1 MSRKIALDDL
11 QKLDIMIGIC
21 SALVYLHSSKRDASS
36 REKSSEFS
44 ESHSHRDLK
53 PENIMYQDGVAKLID
68 FGVAKMSRQST
79 HGTSVQGTYNW
90 MSPEQA
96 LTDARKTFTQCDMF
110 SFGLISKWL
119 LSGVRDEVPFKDV
132 PTDHIIMEH
141 RRIYMSGGYITHP
154 YVADLSLVR
163 PEFRSIIQCCTAT
176 HASKRW
182 TAPKAMLELRQLK
195 SRLAEAAPSVF
206 GVGAGF
212 VTKNDL
218 HQRHMSPPDLE
229 SSFIFDSP
237 ARSFDAAPAVPHN
250 QSPAQHSS
258 LDDLMRLQNSYLQ
271 LQQQQQQ
278 HSNTLQLPVHQ
289 LHISQPAGY
298 PSPSAPPPPVH
309 FSLEHVTSDTYA
321 ATATYFSDI
330 EFALYTALQLCQEN
344 FEAEVMEKDSVSI
357 QMKQA
362 CDVFRRI
369 LLLQPQ
375 PSAKAHLLTV
385 FNMTKHGADPSLS
398 ARAMAQLDRQPTW
411 PRHAHFFC
419 FDKYLF
425 RLTRHGSKKWIKR
438 LFVLRGR
445 RLYHTNGKNGF
456 PDSLVGTMAFIRSKP
471 VPDGHYCIDLRG
483 GA

>member
-1 MSRKIALDDL
+1 MSQKIALDDL

-21 SALVYLHSSKRDASS
+21 SALVYLHSSKRDAAS

-53 PENIMYQDGVAKLID
+53 PENVMYQDGVAKLID

-79 HGTSVQGTYNW
+79 HGTSIQGTYNW

-141 RRIYMSGGYITHP
+141 RRIYMSGGYVTHP

-163 PEFRSIIQCCTAT
+163 PEFRLFIQCCTAT
-176 HASKRW
+176 DASKRW

-195 SRLAEAAPSVF
+195 SRLAVAAPSVF

-212 VTKNDL
+212 VAKKDL
-218 HQRHMSPPDLE
+218 HQGHLSPPELE
-229 SSFIFDSP
+229 NSFIFDIP
-237 ARSFDAAPAVPHN
+237 AHSFDVAPAVPHLP
-250 QSPAQHSS
+250 SPAQHSS
-258 LDDLMRLQNSYLQ
+258 LDDLMRLQNSFLQ
-271 LQQQQQQ
+271 LQQQQQ
-278 HSNTLQLPVHQ
+278 HSNQFQLPVHQ
-289 LHISQPAGY
+289 LQTSQPAGY
-298 PSPSAPPPPVH
+298 PSTSAPPPPVH

-321 ATATYFSDI
+321 ATAAYFSDI
-330 EFALYTALQLCQEN
+330 EFALQLCQDN
-344 FEAEVMEKDSVSI
+344 VASEVIEDSVSI

-385 FNMTKHGADPSLS
+385 LNAARHSADPFLP

-411 PRHAHFFC
+411 PRHEHFFR
-419 FDKYLF
+419 FEKYLL

-438 LFVLRGR
+438 HFVLRGR

-471 VPDGHYCIDLRG
+471 EPDGHYCVDLRG